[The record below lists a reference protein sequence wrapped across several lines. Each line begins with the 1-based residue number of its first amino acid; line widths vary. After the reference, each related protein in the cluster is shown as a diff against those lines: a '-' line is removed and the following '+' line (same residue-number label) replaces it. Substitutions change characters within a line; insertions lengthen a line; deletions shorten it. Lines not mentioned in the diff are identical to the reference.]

1 MADDIESKILR
12 YKSRLQ
18 NSTDEGKLQETL
30 LKIADLPIT
39 VDILQRTKIGKVI
52 NGLRK
57 RDGDLG
63 FIAKSIVSEW
73 KSMVARVQAREEE
86 EENDTHTSERPNSS
100 PEAGSDVRSPVEE
113 DQEEYMSDEIQDNMK
128 SSHEKRRIKEETKDH
143 IAEHASSHS
152 KSDKHRGS
160 DNRHR
165 EKDSRHS
172 SSRENK
178 SKNKDKTSEDRREH
192 SGESKKSSS
201 SDKKHSTS
209 ECSSKN
215 EQSKNK
221 DEKKEDVHKS
231 HKSHSKST
239 DSKSNSEN
247 GGRKESRQQE
257 SKHSES
263 RHSSKD
269 SSRHSSKDSSRHSS
283 KDSSRHSSRDSSR
296 LSSKDIDK
304 HSDQKHGHS
313 SQGSHKNESRHLE
326 VKDSSSDYNRKDKT
340 QSRHTNENNDVSK
353 SHSKY
358 SGSGSNSKSQDD
370 RKTSLSTT
378 ENCDKSRQNLE
389 HSSSKDKTTDLMRS
403 KRPKHT
409 LSESDSENSEENA
422 VSSSPNKVLG
432 QWDGLSSDAEKNEE
446 PGGFFFNDEYVDHEA
461 LLDDALNKYH
471 MAPLVPKRESD
482 VTDRKS
488 QKRSLEEKGG
498 QHADGSKRRRTEKD
512 SEKSGSHREKDQKE
526 DSKHRSHSSSKSKS
540 SSSSKSSSH
549 KRDGEDK
556 KSESKKSRSKNQS
569 KEPGSFEDCIA
580 AVPVV
585 KKPKADPNY
594 EKLKSKFKIK
604 KKGEESE
611 KSKTEKKSK
620 PNNSDNMKISAPPP
634 KLKLSQRDLASL
646 VRSNAVPNFR
656 PIEETLSAAS
666 QFDDSLI
673 GQKSYA
679 KTMVYSG
686 KKNTL
691 VPKVFSLQEIC
702 LNVLMNHIDSIE
714 AVGPSVPYYLMEP
727 VLKRCTPSQLYRIE
741 DFNPHFLE
749 ESDQLWKLHCEK
761 EFKGSEPDEFE
772 SYRELYLRM
781 YDEKERKL
789 KQIKDNISQSMA
801 KAVPERTAKLA
812 YVDSYVKPPRDVRRQ
827 QLKYGTAGPS
837 SGERAKKFAHLMD
850 PIAIGRKEREERA
863 VKQKAPMMQK
873 TMMMLKKMRR

>member
-143 IAEHASSHS
+143 ISDQSSSHT

-178 SKNKDKTSEDRREH
+178 SKNKEKTSEDRREH
-192 SGESKKSSS
+192 SGES
-201 SDKKHSTS
+201 
-209 ECSSKN
+209 
-215 EQSKNK
+215 
-221 DEKKEDVHKS
+221 
-231 HKSHSKST
+231 
-239 DSKSNSEN
+239 
-247 GGRKESRQQE
+247 
-257 SKHSES
+257 
-263 RHSSKD
+263 
-269 SSRHSSKDSSRHSS
+269 
-283 KDSSRHSSRDSSR
+283 
-296 LSSKDIDK
+296 
-304 HSDQKHGHS
+304 
-313 SQGSHKNESRHLE
+313 
-326 VKDSSSDYNRKDKT
+326 
-340 QSRHTNENNDVSK
+340 
-353 SHSKY
+353 
-358 SGSGSNSKSQDD
+358 SGSNSKSQDD

-378 ENCDKSRQNLE
+378 ENCDNSRQNLE
-389 HSSSKDKTTDLMRS
+389 HSSSRDKTTDLMRS

-422 VSSSPNKVLG
+422 VNSSPNKVLG
-432 QWDGLSSDAEKNEE
+432 QWDGLSSDAENNEE

-471 MAPLVPKRESD
+471 MAPLVPKSELD

-488 QKRSLEEKGG
+488 QKRSLEEKDG

-512 SEKSGSHREKDQKE
+512 SKKSETHREKDQKE

-850 PIAIGRKEREERA
+850 PIAIGRKEREERD
-863 VKQKAPMMQK
+863 VHHIYCTLTTSSMG
-873 TMMMLKKMRR
+873 

>member
-1 MADDIESKILR
+1 
-12 YKSRLQ
+12 
-18 NSTDEGKLQETL
+18 
-30 LKIADLPIT
+30 
-39 VDILQRTKIGKVI
+39 
-52 NGLRK
+52 
-57 RDGDLG
+57 
-63 FIAKSIVSEW
+63 
-73 KSMVARVQAREEE
+73 
-86 EENDTHTSERPNSS
+86 
-100 PEAGSDVRSPVEE
+100 
-113 DQEEYMSDEIQDNMK
+113 
-128 SSHEKRRIKEETKDH
+128 
-143 IAEHASSHS
+143 
-152 KSDKHRGS
+152 
-160 DNRHR
+160 
-165 EKDSRHS
+165 
-172 SSRENK
+172 
-178 SKNKDKTSEDRREH
+178 
-192 SGESKKSSS
+192 
-201 SDKKHSTS
+201 
-209 ECSSKN
+209 
-215 EQSKNK
+215 
-221 DEKKEDVHKS
+221 
-231 HKSHSKST
+231 
-239 DSKSNSEN
+239 
-247 GGRKESRQQE
+247 
-257 SKHSES
+257 
-263 RHSSKD
+263 
-269 SSRHSSKDSSRHSS
+269 
-283 KDSSRHSSRDSSR
+283 
-296 LSSKDIDK
+296 
-304 HSDQKHGHS
+304 
-313 SQGSHKNESRHLE
+313 
-326 VKDSSSDYNRKDKT
+326 
-340 QSRHTNENNDVSK
+340 
-353 SHSKY
+353 
-358 SGSGSNSKSQDD
+358 
-370 RKTSLSTT
+370 
-378 ENCDKSRQNLE
+378 
-389 HSSSKDKTTDLMRS
+389 MRS

-422 VSSSPNKVLG
+422 LSSSPNKVLG
-432 QWDGLSSDAEKNEE
+432 QWDGLSSDAENNEE

-471 MAPLVPKRESD
+471 MAPLVQKRESD

-498 QHADGSKRRRTEKD
+498 QHADGSKRRRTEED
-512 SEKSGSHREKDQKE
+512 SKKSESHREKDQKE

-569 KEPGSFEDCIA
+569 KEPGSFEDCIT